1 MRVTV
6 AAWAGSTNL
15 GDELILA
22 ALVAR
27 LRDHGHEPVV
37 LSVDPA
43 ATESTHGVDAVD
55 AHRPDALGAL
65 RHSEAVV
72 FGGGGLLQD
81 RTSDLNLPYHLARL
95 LAAPRTIPAV
105 GVGLG
110 AGPLHTHLGR
120 TLVRRVLPRLDAVAV
135 RDAPS
140 ATVLR
145 GLGLPHPRL
154 GADLALGLG
163 PPTGPPQG
171 RLVVSLRPW
180 TSTRRRLPVHLR
192 RQQTPERVIDAVAA
206 GVDAAAAS
214 TGLAVHFVALDPV
227 RDHPL
232 HQAVAAR
239 MRAPATL
246 ARPDV
251 HTVLDEIATG
261 EVVIAMRY
269 HAAIGAVLAGRPL
282 VALSYDPKVAALT
295 GELGAGART
304 LAWDDPALATALP
317 DAAAAVAGHHD
328 QVATTRRRLQARQR
342 VNDEVLDLLHPARP
356 PARRR
361 SDPTG

>member
-1 MRVTV
+1 MTV
-6 AAWAGSTNL
+6 SAWAGSSNL

-22 ALVAR
+22 ALIQR
-27 LRDHGHEPVV
+27 LRDRDHEPVV

-43 ATESTHGVDAVD
+43 ATESTHGVEAVA
-55 AHRPDALGAL
+55 AHRPDALSAL
-65 RHSEAVV
+65 RHSDALV

-110 AGPLHTHLGR
+110 AGPLDTHLGR
-120 TLVRRVLPRLDAVAV
+120 TLVRRALPRLDAVAV
-135 RDAPS
+135 RDPHS

-145 GLGLPHPRL
+145 RLGLPHPRL
-154 GADLALGLG
+154 AADLALGLE
-163 PPTGPPQG
+163 PPTAPPQG

-192 RQQTPERVIDAVAA
+192 RPQTPERVVDAVAA

-214 TGLAVHFVALDPV
+214 TGLAVHFVALDPT

-232 HQAVAAR
+232 HEAVAAR

-251 HTVLDEIATG
+251 HTVLDELATG
-261 EVVIAMRY
+261 EVVVAMRY

-295 GELGAGART
+295 AELGTAART
-304 LAWDDPALATALP
+304 IAWDDLALATELP
-317 DAAAAVAGHHD
+317 EATAAVSGRHD
-328 QVATTRRRLQARQR
+328 QVTSSRRRLQARQR
-342 VNDEVLDLLHPARP
+342 VNDEVLDLLDPARP